1 MRRIL
6 LITLLL
12 CLMVSAFAV
21 NPSGTLPV
29 LYITTE
35 NKTPVTSKDYY
46 LNATYYLDAKGI
58 AGYENI
64 GSASAPLNMEIKG
77 RGNYSWTGFNKKPYR
92 IKLADKQPLLGMI
105 KSKHFTLLAHA
116 DDAKDKKGYMRNAA
130 GFELSKMLGI
140 AWTPE
145 AKPLEVIMNG
155 DYIGLYFLTEHIRV
169 DKDRVNIVE
178 QEDEETDAQ
187 KITGGWLVEI
197 DNYDS
202 DPHITIKEGGKTTM
216 WVTYKT
222 PEVLSSAQEAYL
234 TNQIQL
240 LDNLIYGDKNSNEL
254 WQHLDMDALARFYIV
269 QELTDNYESF
279 HGSCYLYKDMGDD
292 QKWKFGPVWDFGSA
306 FNRDK
311 SQYIF
316 EGAVWHNHWIPEIC
330 KFPTFKE
337 YVKTIWQDFYA
348 NSFNSIYTFTN
359 EQLTLLATAA
369 SVDAERWPE
378 YNGNANLSKRINQ
391 INQQLKQAGEWLN
404 SQWGSGNN
412 DTGDNGDDN
421 GDSNEDNNGDN
432 NGDSNEDNNEDN
444 NGDNDITDTPVYSES
459 WTMAVWQN
467 GKIVEYELSTVDS
480 ITFYQKEKIVVKAQV
495 PSEWGTDIYVYIWG
509 AKDNNN
515 NGEFR
520 ATRENEWYCYTTEEK
535 QLNIIFK
542 KGKDWTGH
550 PNQTEDIKTTSS
562 ACYIITQEGQN
573 KAIAT
578 QVDCP

>member
-6 LITLLL
+6 LTTLLL
-12 CLMVSAFAV
+12 CLMASAFAI

-35 NKTPVTSKDYY
+35 NNTPVTSKDDY

-58 AGYENI
+58 TEYTNI

-92 IKLADKQPLLGMI
+92 IKLADKQPLLGFI

-130 GFELSKMLGI
+130 GFELSKMIGI

-197 DNYDS
+197 DNYDE

-222 PEVLSSAQEAYL
+222 PEVLSSEQETYL
-234 TNQIQL
+234 TNQIKL

-254 WQHLDMDALARFYIV
+254 WQYLDMDALARFYIV
-269 QELTDNYESF
+269 QEIMDNYESF

-311 SQYIF
+311 SQYIYQ
-316 EGAVWHNHWIPEIC
+316 GDVWHNHWIPEIC
-330 KFPTFKE
+330 KFPAFIA
-337 YVKTIWQDFYA
+337 YVKTLWKEFYA
-348 NSFNSIYTFTN
+348 NDFNNIFTFTAD
-359 EQLTLLATAA
+359 QLTLLQTAA
-369 SVDAERWPE
+369 YVDAQRWPD
-378 YNGNANLSKRINQ
+378 YNGNTDLTKRINQ
-391 INQQLKQAGEWLN
+391 INERLRKNAEWLN
-404 SQWGSGNN
+404 EQWG
-412 DTGDNGDDN
+412 
-421 GDSNEDNNGDN
+421 GDN
-432 NGDSNEDNNEDN
+432 NND
-444 NGDNDITDTPVYSES
+444 DNDSTNTPTVDES
-459 WTMAVWQN
+459 WTMLIWQD
-467 GKIVEYELSTVDS
+467 GKAVEYQLAQVDS
-480 ITFYQKEKIVVKAQV
+480 ITFAQKQMLVVKAQV
-495 PSEWGTDIYVYIWG
+495 PPSWGDDIYVYIWN
-509 AKDNNN
+509 AEN

-520 ATRENEWYCYTTEEK
+520 ATRQGDWYVYSTDEK
-535 QLNIIFK
+535 SLNIIFK
-542 KGKDWTGH
+542 KGKSWTGH
-550 PNQTEDIKTTSS
+550 PNQSEDIKITQS
-562 ACYIITQEGQN
+562 ACFILTQEGEN

-578 QVDCP
+578 QVSCP

>member
-1 MRRIL
+1 MKHTFLTIL
-6 LITLLL
+6 LF
-12 CLMVSAFAV
+12 CLIGTTYAV

-35 NKTPVTSKDYY
+35 NNTPVTSKDYY

-58 AGYENI
+58 ADYENI
-64 GSASAPLNMEIKG
+64 SSESAPLNMEIKG

-92 IKLADKQPLLGMI
+92 IKLSDKQPLLCMI

-130 GFELSKMLGI
+130 GFELSKMIGI

-145 AKPLEVIMNG
+145 AKPLEVVMNG

-178 QEDEETDAQ
+178 QEDEETDSQ

-234 TNQIQL
+234 AEQIKL
-240 LDNLIYGDKNSNEL
+240 IDNLVYGDKNSDKL

-269 QELTDNYESF
+269 QEITDNYESF
-279 HGSCYLYKDMGDD
+279 HGSCYLYKDMGND

-311 SQYIF
+311 SQYIYQ
-316 EGAVWHNHWIPEIC
+316 GDVWHNHWIPEIC
-330 KFPTFKE
+330 KFPAFMAH
-337 YVKTIWQDFYA
+337 VKTVWKEFYA
-348 NSFNSIYTFTN
+348 SDFNDIFTFTAN
-359 EQLTLLATAA
+359 QLTLLKTAA
-369 SVDAERWPE
+369 SVDAQRWPD
-378 YNGNANLSKRINQ
+378 YNGNADLTKRINQ
-391 INQQLKQAGEWLN
+391 INERLRKNAEWLN
-404 SQWGSGNN
+404 QQWG
-412 DTGDNGDDN
+412 
-421 GDSNEDNNGDN
+421 GDSNDDNNNNDN
-432 NGDSNEDNNEDN
+432 NNDNND
-444 NGDNDITDTPVYSES
+444 DTTPTVDKT
-459 WTMAVWQN
+459 WTMLIWQD
-467 GKIVEYELSTVDS
+467 GKAVEYQLAQVDS
-480 ITFYQKEKIVVKAQV
+480 ITFAQKQMIVVKAQV
-495 PSEWGTDIYVYIWG
+495 PAAWGNDIYVYIWD
-509 AKDNNN
+509 AKDNSK

-520 ATRENEWYCYTTEEK
+520 ATRQGEWYVYSTDEK
-535 QLNIIFK
+535 SLNIIFK
-542 KGKDWTGH
+542 KGRSWSGH
-550 PNQTEDIKTTSS
+550 PYQTENIYTESS
-562 ACYIITQEGQN
+562 ACYILTQEGEN
-573 KAIAT
+573 KAMPT

>member
-6 LITLLL
+6 LTTLLL
-12 CLMVSAFAV
+12 CLMASAFAI

-35 NKTPVTSKDYY
+35 NNTPVTSKDDY

-58 AGYENI
+58 TEYTNI

-92 IKLADKQPLLGMI
+92 IKLADKQPLLGFI

-130 GFELSKMLGI
+130 GFELSKMIGI

-197 DNYDS
+197 DNYDE

-222 PEVLSSAQEAYL
+222 PEVLSSEQETYL
-234 TNQIQL
+234 TNQIKL

-254 WQHLDMDALARFYIV
+254 WQYLDMDALARFYIV
-269 QELTDNYESF
+269 QEIMDNYESF

-311 SQYIF
+311 SQYIYQ
-316 EGAVWHNHWIPEIC
+316 GDVWHNHWIPEIC
-330 KFPTFKE
+330 KFPAFIAH
-337 YVKTIWQDFYA
+337 VKTLWKEFYA
-348 NSFNSIYTFTN
+348 NDFNNIFTFTAD
-359 EQLTLLATAA
+359 QLTLLQTAA
-369 SVDAERWPE
+369 YVDAQRWPD
-378 YNGNANLSKRINQ
+378 YNGNADLTKRINQ
-391 INQQLKQAGEWLN
+391 INERLRKNAEWLN
-404 SQWGSGNN
+404 EQWG
-412 DTGDNGDDN
+412 
-421 GDSNEDNNGDN
+421 GDN
-432 NGDSNEDNNEDN
+432 NNDDNDNNNTDN
-444 NGDNDITDTPVYSES
+444 NNNDDNDSTNTPTLDET
-459 WTMAVWQN
+459 WTMLIWQD
-467 GKIVEYELSTVDS
+467 GKAVEYQLAQVDS
-480 ITFYQKEKIVVKAQV
+480 ITFAQKQMLVVKAQV
-495 PSEWGTDIYVYIWG
+495 PPSWGDDIYVYIWN
-509 AKDNNN
+509 AENDSQ

-520 ATRENEWYCYTTEEK
+520 ATRQGDWYVYSTDEK
-535 QLNIIFK
+535 SLNIIFK
-542 KGKDWTGH
+542 KGKSWTGH
-550 PNQTEDIKTTSS
+550 PNQSEDIKITQS
-562 ACYIITQEGQN
+562 ACFILTQEGEN

-578 QVDCP
+578 QVSCP